1 MSSQLDSYKLKKVMS
16 SGEEHAESLRASL
29 HHPNRGSYNP
39 GEEKDPSDM
48 HEGLEYTTNKWECV
62 SKFDA
67 HNSSVLSI
75 ATHAN
80 MLISSSTKSLKIWD
94 LEESKII
101 ADLSGPHLPGLVKYV
116 LVDP

>member
-1 MSSQLDSYKLKKVMS
+1 
-16 SGEEHAESLRASL
+16 
-29 HHPNRGSYNP
+29 
-39 GEEKDPSDM
+39 M
-48 HEGLEYTTNKWECV
+48 HKWECV
-62 SKFDA
+62 NKFDA

-101 ADLSGPHLPGLVKYV
+101 ADLSSPYLPGLVKYV
-116 LVDP
+116 LVDPERNVMLTACEKSVTIWDLVAINVISVLKGHK